1 MVLEKFI
8 EIIVNHNFRKTV
20 YFESDSVRVQHKYKM
35 LTVVA
40 ILIQIF
46 MIKVRCVWTF
56 TPSKMTWV
64 VLKIHE
70 IQST

>member
-20 YFESDSVRVQHKYKM
+20 YFESDSVRVQHKCKM

-40 ILIQIF
+40 VLIQIF
-46 MIKVRCVWTF
+46 MIKVKCV
-56 TPSKMTWV
+56 
-64 VLKIHE
+64 
-70 IQST
+70 

>member
-20 YFESDSVRVQHKYKM
+20 YFESDSARVQHKCKM

-40 ILIQIF
+40 VLIQIF
-46 MIKVRCVWTF
+46 MIKVNCVWTF
-56 TPSKMTWV
+56 TPSKMKFS
-64 VLKIHE
+64 LL
-70 IQST
+70 SL